1 MSGQTQFKPQTQE
14 RELSKVER
22 FLEVR
27 FSDSKIDNA
36 VLLITAVAHK
46 LFNTAVMPVDV
57 RDILTAY
64 FYHDADD
71 VSGYAFAEAEVL
83 LKNGI
88 VLRAFLSIEGK
99 DVKSFNFRVDSI
111 HRSDCYCGE

>member
-1 MSGQTQFKPQTQE
+1 MNQNLKSQNPKPSG
-14 RELSKVER
+14 VER

-27 FSDSKIDNA
+27 FSGDSRIDNA
-36 VLLITAVAHK
+36 VLLISAVAHK
-46 LFNTAVMPVDV
+46 LFNTTVMPIDV

-71 VSGYAFAEAEVL
+71 VSGYAEAEVL

-88 VLRAFLSIEGK
+88 VLKAWLSVEGK
-99 DVKSFNFRVDSI
+99 DAKKFNFKVDSI
-111 HRSDCYCGE
+111 HRGDCHCGE

>member
-1 MSGQTQFKPQTQE
+1 MSQNTSETLTE
-14 RELSKVER
+14 VER

-27 FSDSKIDNA
+27 FSNSKIENA
-36 VLLITAVAHK
+36 VLLISAVAHK
-46 LFNTAVMPVDV
+46 LFNTVVMPLDA

-71 VSGYAFAEAEVL
+71 ASGYAEAEVL

-88 VLRAFLSIEGK
+88 VLKAFLFMEGK
-99 DVKSFNFRVDSI
+99 DVRKYSFKAESI
-111 HRSDCYCGE
+111 HRGDCYCGE